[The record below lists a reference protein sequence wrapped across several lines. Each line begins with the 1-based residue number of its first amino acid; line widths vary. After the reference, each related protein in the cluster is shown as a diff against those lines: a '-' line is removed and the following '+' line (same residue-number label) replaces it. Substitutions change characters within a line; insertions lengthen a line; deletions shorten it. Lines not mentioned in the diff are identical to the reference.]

1 MTISEPK
8 SMEEILAALEG
19 QESVLLIG
27 CTECATVTQVG
38 GEEQLAE
45 MKAKLEANGKRV
57 TGMVMADP
65 ACHLLGL
72 KKTLREHAQE
82 VKEAEA
88 VLAMSC
94 GTGCQTASEAFK
106 HEKPVHP
113 ATDTLFLG
121 CVERFGVFSEFCS
134 ACGKCT
140 LDQTA
145 AICTVTRCA
154 KGLLNGPCGGTTA
167 EGKCEV
173 DPEQPCAWYLVSE
186 AMKKSGGLE
195 TLRPYREPKSY
206 DRFHPRKRV
215 IERGGEAA

>member
-19 QESVLLIG
+19 QDSVILIG

-45 MKAKLEANGKRV
+45 MKARLEAAGKRV
-57 TGMVMADP
+57 TGMLMGDP
-65 ACHLLGL
+65 ACHMLGL
-72 KKTLREHAQE
+72 RKMLREHAAE
-82 VKEAEA
+82 VEAADA

-94 GTGCQTASEAFK
+94 GTGCQTADEALK
-106 HEKPVHP
+106 HAKPVHP
-113 ATDTLFLG
+113 GANTLFLG
-121 CVERFGVFSEFCS
+121 CVERLGQFSELCS
-134 ACGKCT
+134 ACGACT

-145 AICTVTRCA
+145 GICTVTRCA

-167 EGKCEV
+167 DGKCEV
-173 DPEQPCAWYLVSE
+173 DPEQPCAWYLVAE
-186 AMKKSGGLE
+186 AMKAGGLDS
-195 TLRPYREPKSY
+195 LRPYREPKGH

-215 IERGGEAA
+215 IARGGKSA